1 VNPLSAKFQKAIVL
15 PDWRHCFSSLD
26 RPFHLDI
33 GSARGTFLL
42 EMAKAYP
49 DWNFLGTEIRESL
62 VQEANDRAAEQGLKN
77 VYYLFCNI
85 NQQAPTLLESL
96 PSGSLQYVT
105 IQFPDPWFKKRH
117 QKRRV
122 LQPQLVKDLAQF
134 MANNSTLF
142 LQSDVEPVLLEMID
156 RVEESGAF
164 QRLNPDWLPENPLGV
179 PTERERSVLRR
190 NLPVYRVQF
199 RRVLGESNN
208 TVKGLQNC

>member
-1 VNPLSAKFQKAIVL
+1 MSLRIRQHVNPLSAKFQRSIVL
-15 PDWRHCFSSLD
+15 PDWEHCFSHLD

-42 EMAKAYP
+42 DMAQAYP
-49 DWNFLGTEIRESL
+49 NWNFLGTEIRESL

-85 NQQAPTLLESL
+85 NQHAPALLQSL

-105 IQFPDPWFKKRH
+105 VQFPDPWFKKRH

-134 MANNSTLF
+134 MADRSILF
-142 LQSDVEPVLLEMID
+142 LQSDVEPVLLEMIE

-164 QRLNPDWLPENPLGV
+164 QRLNPGWLPENPLGV

-199 RRVLGESNN
+199 QRHGSP
-208 TVKGLQNC
+208 